1 MVPAPDWPPITELV
15 YFDVS
20 INNDPAGRI
29 VMGLYGTIVPR
40 TVKNFSVLAS
50 REAGSGY
57 KGSHFHRIIP
67 RFMLQGGDFTAG
79 NGTGGKSIYPGGK
92 FRDEWNAESLKLKH
106 DGPGI
111 LSMANAGPDTNG
123 SQFFICTV
131 PTPHLDRKHVIF
143 GRVVEGMD
151 VVKAIE
157 RCGTSPHGTPKKS
170 VAITDCGVV
179 ALDNKQAVASTTVKS
194 TTVKAITHDHGLLAR
209 QLEHFDA
216 DAVVQQKPWYQFW

>member
-1 MVPAPDWPPITELV
+1 
-15 YFDVS
+15 
-20 INNDPAGRI
+20 
-29 VMGLYGTIVPR
+29 MGLYGTIVPR
-40 TVKNFSVLAS
+40 TVKFLVCISRGRLRLQRLALS
-50 REAGSGY
+50 PN
-57 KGSHFHRIIP
+57 HP
-67 RFMLQGGDFTAG
+67 RFMLQNGDSCG
-79 NGTGGKSIYPGGK
+79 QWDWQQIRLPWRK

-106 DGPGI
+106 EGPGI
-111 LSMANAGPDTNG
+111 LSWLMRAGRNLG
-123 SQFFICTV
+123 SLSARF
-131 PTPHLDRKHVIF
+131 PHRIDRKHVIF